1 MNEQDPTASAER
13 PQPLKGSVKSLT
25 TTERGM
31 QVVLRLQN
39 PNTRAMH
46 YIADVRGMD
55 YDPATR
61 KLTVR
66 LTDEG
71 RVLIPSAVQVQ
82 PMFRFVDPGS
92 EAEIRL
98 DLPQSIVKLGPP
110 SPTGQINL
118 EEHRIA
124 DAEEVVIDVAWADT
138 PYYEDTR
145 PSAKQEMPAARWQQ
159 GKSRVSYKARQ
170 R

>member
-1 MNEQDPTASAER
+1 MSAKDTTPPGER
-13 PQPLKGSVKSLT
+13 PKPLKGTVRSLT

-46 YIADVRGMD
+46 YIADVRGME

-61 KLTVR
+61 RLTVR

-71 RVLIPSAVQVQ
+71 RIPIPSTVQVQ
-82 PMFRFVDPGS
+82 PTFRFVDPDS

-98 DLPQSIVKLGPP
+98 DLPQSIVRLGTP
-110 SPTGQINL
+110 SPTGEVTL

-138 PYYEDTR
+138 PYYEDAR
-145 PSAKQEMPAARWQQ
+145 PSAAKEMPTARWQQ
-159 GKSRVSYKARQ
+159 GKSRVSYKLR